1 MKKNRVLVKKKVR
14 GLKANYLSSLAH
26 KILDAVGLE
35 RTELSILITSDEEI
49 KELNK
54 LYRNKDRPTDVLS
67 FPMGEEIGG
76 WKLLGDVVISIDTAR
91 AQAKELGISLEE
103 EVKRLLIHGIVHL
116 LGYDH
121 ELGEEEERRFKDMEE
136 YIQSKIEP
144 PVSR

>member
-1 MKKNRVLVKKKVR
+1 MLVKKKVR
-14 GLKANYLSSLAH
+14 GLKAKYLSSLAH
-26 KILDAVGLE
+26 KILNAVGLE
-35 RTELSILITSDEEI
+35 KTELSILITSDEEI
-49 KELNK
+49 RELNR
-54 LYRNKDRPTDVLS
+54 LYRNKDKATDVLS

-91 AQAKELGISLEE
+91 VQAKELGISLEE

-121 ELGEEEERRFKDMEE
+121 ELSKEEEKRFREMEE

-144 PVSR
+144 PASR

>member
-1 MKKNRVLVKKKVR
+1 VLVKKKVR